1 MIVIVSIVILP
12 THTMCQFLHK
22 HGTNLRQN
30 SCGFFLCQS
39 RKATSCFTFSTII
52 FTKCI
57 IVIGAAVT
65 STTPW
70 SSLCASLITWEPQ
83 LLPLK
88 ASVIHSLVIVG
99 SRRKSLPINQMLSI
113 KMKMKTII
121 NGKITLLMKQACK
134 PCSSSKL
141 CRATVGRLSYLK
153 VKHV

>member
-30 SCGFFLCQS
+30 SCGFFLGQS

-113 KMKMKTII
+113 KME
-121 NGKITLLMKQACK
+121 NEDNNYGKKHCWWN
-134 PCSSSKL
+134 KL
-141 CRATVGRLSYLK
+141 ASLAVAQNSAEPL
-153 VKHV
+153 